1 MGRILITG
9 PSGSGKTYLAD
20 ALGLIEDAAVWHTD
34 DAAKLGWSEASEEV
48 AGWLD
53 RPGPWIIEGVAV
65 PRALRKWGVKMGA
78 ARVAGV
84 SWQLSP
90 RNRPPPPCDQL
101 IVLRHRRPEAGPAK
115 AGHEAMAKGLFT
127 VLDEVLEG
135 WPELRKVTVYR

>member
-48 AGWLD
+48 AGWFD

-65 PRALRKWGVKMGA
+65 PRALRKWKGKHSRDPV
-78 ARVAGV
+78 RNVLSRLSYAGE
-84 SWQLSP
+84 
-90 RNRPPPPCDQL
+90 PPCTQL

-115 AGHEAMAKGLFT
+115 AGHEAMAKGLFK

>member
-1 MGRILITG
+1 MGRILVTG

-20 ALGLIEDAAVWHTD
+20 ALGLIEDAVVWHTD

-53 RPGPWIIEGVAV
+53 RPGPWVIEGMAV
-65 PRALRKWGVKMGA
+65 PRALRKWRAKSNA
-78 ARVAGV
+78 AVRALG
-84 SWQLSP
+84 
-90 RNRPPPPCDQL
+90 RDMDRGIPCNQF

-115 AGHEAMAKGLFT
+115 EGHESMAKGLFT

-135 WPELRKVTVYR
+135 WPELRKVTVWR